1 MFKIKDVWDKIIKSA
16 AIIRSLIGYILII
29 GFGFLVIRM
38 FNSISE
44 FINPDPVIQT
54 EYHYEPI
61 VIEPPDGD
69 IGFLGKWKRREFL
82 PLIWYD
88 TVRYKEDEP
97 VLHLMKYINADGK
110 NITILTQYCNE
121 RWGKKIVYPYH
132 ERFELIATGNE
143 KKPFVANR
151 YIDYWDWEK
160 LLVGISNERGLTAE
174 SRLHFLPFNVELDM
188 IGSYKF
194 FGEES
199 EKRIET
205 KLLWRVF

>member
-1 MFKIKDVWDKIIKSA
+1 MLKIKDVWDKIRTSA
-16 AIIRSLIGYILII
+16 SVVRFVIVCAFIIAVGVFVL
-29 GFGFLVIRM
+29 RM
-38 FNSISE
+38 FNVISD

-61 VIEPPDGD
+61 VIEPPEGN

-121 RWGKKIVYPYH
+121 KWGKKLIYQYH
-132 ERFELIATGNE
+132 ERFEIIATGNE

-151 YIDYWDWEK
+151 YIDYWDWDK
-160 LLVGISNERGLTAE
+160 LLVGFSNERGLSAE
-174 SRLHFLPFNVELDM
+174 SRLHFLPFNMELDM

-194 FGEES
+194 FGEEV

-205 KLLWRVF
+205 KLLWKVF